1 MDYLT
6 EAYDDIQTYFESH
19 EIPTYFY
26 QCFFGE
32 LVKVWG
38 IKPLI
43 PDKNY
48 DAEYD
53 DDGNIIPNNEDDY
66 SYKDQIDF
74 FLTYEGGTGGWGL
87 AFKEAC
93 TQCGLTNIYED
104 YCKFDW
110 VRSDYFDGCIA
121 DRMVDALFAENTKTD
136 YYFFKVRKEK
146 TND

>member
-19 EIPTYFY
+19 EIPPYFY

-32 LVKVWG
+32 LIKIWG

-53 DDGNIIPNNEDDY
+53 DEGNIIPNNEDDY
-66 SYKDQIDF
+66 SYRDQIDF
-74 FLTYEGGTGGWGL
+74 FLTYWGGTSGWNSAL
-87 AFKEAC
+87 KEAC
-93 TQCGLTNIYED
+93 AQCGLVHMYED
-104 YCKFDW
+104 YCKLDW
-110 VRSDYFDGCIA
+110 VRSDYFDGCLA
-121 DRMVDALFAENTKTD
+121 DMMINVLFAENTTTD
-136 YYFFKVRKEK
+136 YYFFKVRKE
-146 TND
+146 NRPC